1 LFTRR
6 IIQDSDIN
14 AVINAI
20 NRSKIYYYIQKP
32 WNEDEMI
39 MVIENA
45 MRAYRSR
52 LDRAELLEDLKQERD
67 SLGREV
73 TQLRQQVEDKTRL
86 LEEVRKSGEQLYTSE
101 ERLRSIFEA
110 AQDCIFVKDRSLR
123 YTHVNPAMLRL
134 FQVKPDEVIG
144 KTDDQLQGADI
155 SQNLLSLES
164 RVLAGQSVEAEYTV
178 EVNGVSMVLS
188 STRSPV
194 RNASGDIVGI
204 CGILRDVTGR
214 RQETAFDRTAA
225 DTYVSEIMKS
235 TLKQVLLAAKSD
247 STVLFLGESGSGK
260 DYLAEYL
267 HNHSRRSNGPFF
279 AINCAALAPQ
289 LVESELFGHEP
300 GAFTGSRGR
309 KRGLLELAEGGTLL
323 LNEIG
328 ELAWT
333 IKAKLLT
340 FLDSK
345 RCTRVGGG
353 KPYVVN
359 ARIVAATNKD
369 LKSEVQSGGFRRDLF
384 YRLNV
389 FPIVVPPLRDRLED
403 LSVLVPHLL
412 KDLAARFGL
421 NSVPTLQPDA
431 MKALA
436 AYRWPGNVRELH
448 NILERALILSGTG
461 EIVRDALG
469 LFQEDRR
476 DFLSPSG
483 EELVVRISDGI
494 TLNDLLDQTKHFLIS
509 QGLRRCSGNVTK
521 TASLLGISRGS
532 LKHYLHRLKIS
543 RG

>member
-1 LFTRR
+1 
-6 IIQDSDIN
+6 
-14 AVINAI
+14 
-20 NRSKIYYYIQKP
+20 
-32 WNEDEMI
+32 MI

-309 KRGLLELAEGGTLL
+309 KRGLMKLA
-323 LNEIG
+323 
-328 ELAWT
+328 
-333 IKAKLLT
+333 
-340 FLDSK
+340 
-345 RCTRVGGG
+345 RR
-353 KPYVVN
+353 N
-359 ARIVAATNKD
+359 A
-369 LKSEVQSGGFRRDLF
+369 
-384 YRLNV
+384 
-389 FPIVVPPLRDRLED
+389 PPQRDRRACVAYPGQTAD
-403 LSVLVPHLL
+403 VP
-412 KDLAARFGL
+412 
-421 NSVPTLQPDA
+421 
-431 MKALA
+431 
-436 AYRWPGNVRELH
+436 
-448 NILERALILSGTG
+448 
-461 EIVRDALG
+461 
-469 LFQEDRR
+469 
-476 DFLSPSG
+476 
-483 EELVVRISDGI
+483 
-494 TLNDLLDQTKHFLIS
+494 
-509 QGLRRCSGNVTK
+509 
-521 TASLLGISRGS
+521 
-532 LKHYLHRLKIS
+532 
-543 RG
+543 